1 MSLFSP
7 ICHTLLLKRAC
18 IAEFAG
24 SVPAVFH
31 RPLNTL
37 PSRKSVFFW
46 AGMKWLLE
54 ESTTQQ
60 KERKL
65 CQPSKTKKITTRVQR
80 VTEDA
85 KELTDRFQVCVY
97 IYLYICVSGL
107 APAQSTVVKQLLAG
121 TSRSHSSHTSY
132 HWDKRQPLVGSEKQ
146 HWNHWA
152 SDGQRASLP
161 FPLHPLF
168 CSLGFFTTRD
178 EWKPSLL
185 MDLQW
190 TPSGMHDTFYMQL
203 SVSILDT
210 LYSHPGITP

>member
-31 RPLNTL
+31 RSLNTL
-37 PSRKSVFFW
+37 SSRKSVFFW

-65 CQPSKTKKITTRVQR
+65 CQPSKTKKITTCVQR

-107 APAQSTVVKQLLAG
+107 APAQSPVVKQLLAG
-121 TSRSHSSHTSY
+121 TSRSHSSHSSY
-132 HWDKRQPLVGSEKQ
+132 HWVRQGTASGGLWETALEPLGK
-146 HWNHWA
+146 WWA
-152 SDGQRASLP
+152 ESQPALPTAS
-161 FPLHPLF
+161 FVLF
-168 CSLGFFTTRD
+168 FGVFTTRD

-190 TPSGMHDTFYMQL
+190 TPSGMQL
-203 SVSILDT
+203 FT
-210 LYSHPGITP
+210 CNY